1 MTAILRNDGEI
12 GALSPENGLGFS
24 KQEFASKMADP
35 GAKNNSIW
43 LRNGML
49 LHGWQH
55 AEILITLGFF
65 AFAKIF

>member
-1 MTAILRNDGEI
+1 
-12 GALSPENGLGFS
+12 
-24 KQEFASKMADP
+24 MADQ

-43 LRNGML
+43 LRNGLL
-49 LHGWQH
+49 LHGWQY